1 MLERLVW
8 LAPVLPLMA
17 AAWIGIGYAIGAN
30 RGEDGERRTA
40 IAAQLSTGGALL
52 VLLVLGVHALLAGA
66 PGQVAIAPWLESGAY
81 RVRLSFT
88 LDALALSVGTLVA
101 LICLLTVRFATTY
114 LHREPG
120 FQRFFVVLL
129 LFATGMLTIVL
140 AGNPVLAFVGWELAG
155 VSSYLL
161 IGYAHDRPV
170 ATENA
175 TRVFV
180 TNRIGDAG
188 FVLGI
193 FLAFLLVRDLE
204 WPSLLAGAAGLDRL
218 SLGFM
223 LAGFLMAALAKSALV
238 PFAPWIARAL
248 EGPTPSS
255 AVFYGSLM
263 VHAGVFLVLRLAP
276 AFEHAP
282 ALLGLLG
289 LFGLLTAVYAWLA
302 GLTQTDVKSALIF
315 STTGQVGLMFLACG
329 LGWFTLAAW
338 HLAAHAAFRA
348 WQFLSSPQ
356 LLHRVATP
364 ARPAPAWLTGSRRLH
379 TAAVQ
384 RFWLDPLAD
393 VLLVRP
399 TRGMARDVARFDD
412 EIVQRV
418 AGRPGSEGVI
428 GSLAEWETQRQTGA
442 AGAAPMRGHGAAGRL
457 LVWLS
462 DALAWLEERLVLQA
476 AGAAFKERLRAAAHV
491 LVQIDQ
497 LLAQPRYLLLMIM
510 ATFVVIL

>member
-1 MLERLVW
+1 MLDRLVW
-8 LAPVLPLMA
+8 LAPVLPFMA
-17 AAWIGIGYAIGAN
+17 AAWIAIAYAIGGN
-30 RGEDGERRTA
+30 RGEGGERRTA
-40 IAAQLSTGGALL
+40 VAAYLGTGGALL
-52 VLLVLGVHALLAGA
+52 VLLALGVQSLVQGP
-66 PGQVAIAPWLESGAY
+66 PGQVAIVPWLASGDY
-81 RVRLSFT
+81 RVWLSFT
-88 LDALALSVGTLVA
+88 LDGLALSLGTLVA
-101 LICLLTVRFATTY
+101 LILLLTVRFAAIY
-114 LHREPG
+114 VHREPG
-120 FQRFFVVLL
+120 FQRFFVVLS
-129 LFATGMLTIVL
+129 LFASGMLLIVI
-140 AGNPVLAFVGWELAG
+140 AGNPVLAFVGWEIAG

-170 ATENA
+170 ATQNA

-193 FLAFLLVRDLE
+193 FMAFVLVRDLE
-204 WPSLLAGAAGLDRL
+204 WPTLLAGAARLDRL
-218 SLGFM
+218 NLGFM
-223 LAGFLMAALAKSALV
+223 LVGFLVAAVAKSAVV

-263 VHAGVFLVLRLAP
+263 VHAGVYLVLRLAP

-282 ALLGLLG
+282 AVLGLLGLLG
-289 LFGLLTAVYAWLA
+289 LLTALYGWLG
-302 GLTQTDVKSALIF
+302 GLTQTDVKSSLIF
-315 STTGQVGLMFLACG
+315 STTGQVGLMFIACG
-329 LGWFTLAAW
+329 LGWFTLATW
-338 HLAAHAAFRA
+338 HLALHAAFRA

-356 LLHRVATP
+356 LLQRVSTTS
-364 ARPAPAWLTGSRRLH
+364 RPTSAWLTRSRRLY
-379 TAAVQ
+379 TASLQ

-399 TRGMARDVARFDD
+399 TQSLARDVARFDD

-418 AGRPGSEGVI
+418 AGRPGHEGVI
-428 GSLAEWETQRQTGA
+428 GSLAEWEAQRQ
-442 AGAAPMRGHGAAGRL
+442 AGATGGAQLRAHGAAGRL
-457 LVWLS
+457 LAWLS
-462 DALAWLEERLVLQA
+462 DTLAWLEERLVLQA
-476 AGAAFKERLRAAAHV
+476 GGASFKERLRVAARV

>member
-1 MLERLVW
+1 MLERLAW
-8 LAPVLPLMA
+8 LAPVLPFMA
-17 AAWIGIGYAIGAN
+17 AAWIAIGYAVGSN

-40 IAAQLSTGGALL
+40 SAAYVGTGGPLL
-52 VLLVLGVHALLAGA
+52 VLLALGLQALVEGP
-66 PGQVAIAPWLESGAY
+66 PGQVAITPWLESDGY
-81 RVRLSFT
+81 RVWLSFT
-88 LDALALSVGTLVA
+88 LDALALSLGTLVA
-101 LICLLTVRFATTY
+101 LISLLTVRFAAVY
-114 LHREPG
+114 MHREPG
-120 FQRFFVVLL
+120 FQRFFIVLS
-129 LFATGMLTIVL
+129 LFAAGMLLIVL
-140 AGNPVLAFVGWELAG
+140 AGNPVLTFVGWEVAG

-170 ATENA
+170 ATQNA

-193 FLAFLLVRDLE
+193 FLAFVLVHDLE
-204 WPSLLAGAAGLDRL
+204 WPTLLAGTAQLDRL
-218 SLGFM
+218 SVGFL
-223 LAGFLMAALAKSALV
+223 LAGFLVAALAKSALV

-263 VHAGVFLVLRLAP
+263 VHAGVYLVLRLAP

-282 ALLGLLG
+282 AVLGLLG
-289 LFGLLTAVYAWLA
+289 FFGLLTAVYGSLA
-302 GLTQTDVKSALIF
+302 GLTQTDVKSSLIF

-348 WQFLSSPQ
+348 WQFLTSPQ

-364 ARPAPAWLTGSRRLH
+364 SRPVPAWLTRSLRLY
-379 TAAVQ
+379 TASLQ

-399 TRGMARDVARFDD
+399 TEGLARDIARFDD

-418 AGRPGSEGVI
+418 AGRPGQEGVI
-428 GSLAEWETQRQTGA
+428 GSLAEWETQRQAGA
-442 AGAAPMRGHGAAGRL
+442 AGQAPMQGHGAAGRL
-457 LVWLS
+457 LVWVS

-476 AGAAFKERLRAAAHV
+476 GGASLKERLRAATRV